1 MPLFP
6 SDLFKELHGHFNT
19 NQKGTNDNFVGEHVV
34 PEENI
39 NIGNYITAPPL
50 PIDIDRL
57 NSEIYGDE
65 YNIK

>member
-39 NIGNYITAPPL
+39 GNYVTAPPL
-50 PIDIDRL
+50 WNYLQVR
-57 NSEIYGDE
+57 EIIIYLSKNLYE
-65 YNIK
+65 V